1 MARILL
7 VEDEP
12 LIASM
17 LIDWIEEL
25 GHEVVGPTAES
36 AQALAY
42 VRQEA
47 VDAAFVDIEVK
58 DGDAYSLADELKR
71 LLIPFTFAT
80 GYPTDTI
87 DHRFSDIP
95 SLGKPFDYEGFIS
108 ALKRMI
114 TSRIDVPRPEGQPL
128 VLASSPGLLAASPL
142 TLPPWPSRLPRPAR
156 APLLLGGIVEIER
169 ARRQRGPPVRR
180 PAARA
185 AVLHR

>member
-1 MARILL
+1 MAQHSFF
-7 VEDEP
+7 VEDRAP
-12 LIASM
+12 HSFDADRIGL
-17 LIDWIEEL
+17 EL

-80 GYPTDTI
+80 GYPADTI

-95 SLGKPFDYEGFIS
+95 SLGKPFDYDGFNS
-108 ALKRMI
+108 ALQRMVSRAGS
-114 TSRIDVPRPEGQPL
+114 TSLR
-128 VLASSPGLLAASPL
+128 S
-142 TLPPWPSRLPRPAR
+142 
-156 APLLLGGIVEIER
+156 
-169 ARRQRGPPVRR
+169 
-180 PAARA
+180 
-185 AVLHR
+185 